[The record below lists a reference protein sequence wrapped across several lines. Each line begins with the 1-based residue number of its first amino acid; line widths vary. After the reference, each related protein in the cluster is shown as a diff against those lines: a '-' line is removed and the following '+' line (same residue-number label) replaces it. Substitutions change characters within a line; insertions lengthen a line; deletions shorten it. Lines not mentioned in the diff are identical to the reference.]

1 LFSLRT
7 EQQTT
12 KQKGHTMKDTKKL
25 EVITDIVRVKD
36 FSDYIELKK
45 YETLLGEKLTV
56 LKNREE
62 ETLRLL
68 KEINDVAVV
77 VRKYQTKIPEH
88 ANIELKKLAM
98 KKAGF

>member
-1 LFSLRT
+1 
-7 EQQTT
+7 
-12 KQKGHTMKDTKKL
+12 MKDTKKL